1 MNLFFYFCKK
11 NNMLKILNK
20 FVVLQWIL
28 TLTLLIISTFFIF
41 KSSIPL
47 PSTGFPILYQ
57 GIFDFMSHSIIGY
70 QILVLVIL
78 ISTLILIQIYFSKNK
93 FTSKQSLLPS
103 IFYLTLLLVS
113 GSIHHI
119 GPIFFTNFFIIII
132 LTLTEAYFKTN
143 SKSQLF
149 FSGIIIGF
157 SILIDPASS
166 ILLLFIIVSMIINTV
181 ISHKDLLIVL
191 YGILT
196 VCIYLISFYYFTDH
210 IEWLWSNFQQ
220 IRMFSLFNTP
230 IILKPIEYVMIP
242 ISIVIFIYIVFKIN
256 SVYETKVIV
265 MRKKIITFNTLI
277 FCLLG
282 TFLLSYCSTHDF
294 IGYLYVPICML
305 LSIFSQFKNRFFIHD
320 ILIILFIVGL
330 WV

>member
-28 TLTLLIISTFFIF
+28 TLALIILSAFFIF
-41 KSSIPL
+41 ESSNIV

-57 GIFDFMSHSIIGY
+57 GIFDFMSHSVIGY
-70 QILVLVIL
+70 RIFVLVIL
-78 ISTLILIQIYFSKNK
+78 ITTLILIQVYFSKNK
-93 FTSKQSLLPS
+93 FTQKQSLLPS
-103 IFYLTLLLVS
+103 LFYLILLLIS
-113 GSIHHI
+113 GLIHQI

-132 LTLTEAYFKTN
+132 LILTESYFKTN

-149 FSGIIIGF
+149 FSGFIIGI
-157 SILIDPASS
+157 SLLIDPASS
-166 ILLLFIIVSMIINTV
+166 LLFLFIIVSMIINTV
-181 ISHKDLLIVL
+181 ISYKDILIVL
-191 YGILT
+191 YGIIT
-196 VCIYLISFYYFTDH
+196 VVIYLISFYYFTDH
-210 IEWLWSNFQQ
+210 IEWLWSNFRQ
-220 IRMFSLFNTP
+220 IKMFSLFNAP

-242 ISIVIFIYIVFKIN
+242 ISVVIFIYIVMKIN
-256 SVYETKVIV
+256 SVFETKVIV

-294 IGYLYVPICML
+294 IGYLFVPVCML
-305 LSIFSQFKNRFFIHD
+305 LSIFSQFKNRFFIYD
-320 ILIILFIVGL
+320 ILIILFIIGL